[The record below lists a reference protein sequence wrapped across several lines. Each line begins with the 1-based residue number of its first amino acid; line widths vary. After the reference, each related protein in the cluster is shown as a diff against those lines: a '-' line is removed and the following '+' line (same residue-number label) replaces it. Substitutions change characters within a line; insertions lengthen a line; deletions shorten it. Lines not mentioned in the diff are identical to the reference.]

1 MLCRFA
7 LIRDS
12 DVPEVYQ
19 TRFPEIITEGRMIG
33 TEVDFGDLTNDQ
45 EIVFKVTID
54 IYRHI

>member
-1 MLCRFA
+1 M

-19 TRFPEIITEGRMIG
+19 TRSPEIITEGRMIG